1 MNSSLNTSLSLFK
14 SPEDGENAEKFGE
27 DFVTKNSSTDSL
39 KADFLKT
46 LDWDNQSSRDLDVD
60 CLNDTNSTQYVS
72 ERSAFLPIFGSF

>member
-27 DFVTKNSSTDSL
+27 NFVTKNSSTDSL

-46 LDWDNQSSRDLDVD
+46 LDWDNQSSRDLDCVD

-72 ERSAFLPIFGSF
+72 ERSDIFSVFF